1 MRCCLITYTRNTRRH
16 ALSVIECL
24 AITAIVLCLIAVF
37 CLPSIRSRPRGP
49 HDRLVCGSNLK
60 GIGTSIKIYANDHG
74 EAWPSPAFDE
84 SLVGQIKYTVPV
96 GSGRGTVES
105 PNRSQESQ
113 GGVGGAR
120 ELSTTRAFWMLV
132 RSGDVTVNQFVCPNS
147 RDEND
152 PTTNIDE
159 YYDFTSYANISYGYQ
174 VPFGCPKSRAR
185 EGADNR
191 MIIAADKGPFYL
203 SDVPPNWNIG
213 VKGNLISLND
223 SPKAWRPFNSPN
235 HGGRGKGEGQ
245 NCLYFDGHVA
255 FNRIPAV
262 GVAGDNIYTIAA
274 DHEPWEARMHG
285 EFPGVQ
291 SAPPLEPIMNVPLES
306 RRADSV
312 IFP

>member
-1 MRCCLITYTRNTRRH
+1 MRCCLITYTRNTRRL
-16 ALSVIECL
+16 ALSFIECL
-24 AITAIVLCLIAVF
+24 AITAIVIMLIVIAS
-37 CLPSIRSRPRGP
+37 PRIGSRPVSR
-49 HDRLVCGSNLK
+49 RIVCASNLK

-147 RDEND
+147 KDVND

-174 VPFGCPKSRAR
+174 VPFGSPKSRAR

-191 MIIAADKGPFYL
+191 MIVAADKGPFYL
-203 SDVPPNWNIG
+203 SDKTPNWNIG
-213 VKGNLISLND
+213 AKAQPISLND
-223 SPKAWRPFNSPN
+223 SPKTWRQFNSPN
-235 HGGRGKGEGQ
+235 HGGAGNGEGQ
-245 NCLYFDGHVA
+245 NCLFADGHVE
-255 FNRIPAV
+255 FQRTPA
-262 GVAGDNIYTIAA
+262 AGLNVDNIYTIAL
-274 DHEPWEARMHG
+274 DHEKWESRGHG
-285 EFPGVQ
+285 EVPGLR
-291 SAPPLEPIMNVPLES
+291 SAAPLDPRLDAKPEN